1 LSTRQPCVNCFVV
14 CSEQG
19 SAQMPHVSKWII
31 SVEQMSISEEL
42 QA

>member
-1 LSTRQPCVNCFVV
+1 VSAVGVKCLVV

-19 SAQMPHVSKWII
+19 SAQMPHISRWIV
-31 SVEQMSISEEL
+31 SVELMSISEEL